1 MDENQTGVQVDSG
14 QWSPV
19 SSLSEA
25 EMRIGMSGKVTR
37 TPWSDFLDRY
47 GSSSIH
53 EAELF
58 HCNSR
63 ISAAS
68 QVNAPLS
75 SDHISEIRAWMDR
88 ESYVPKEGTL
98 DKPVGE
104 RTGVVR
110 TAADKGIQCVMD
122 DEVIRSSLAVEL
134 YLWADGRLSRMRNR
148 RLWLERR
155 LSADDATRMAYQLH
169 LDQQERN
176 REVRYLILYTGCP
189 WRYMA
194 FQGPRGYRRMLIEL
208 GQNISR
214 VEELLR
220 TEGSSPVTSLDFYDD
235 TVESLLGFD
244 GIETTLLATTTAFEP
259 GVAAAGSD

>member
-1 MDENQTGVQVDSG
+1 MDEDHTRVQVDGG
-14 QWSPV
+14 QWSPF

-25 EMRIGMSGKVTR
+25 EMRIGLSGKVTR

-75 SDHISEIRAWMDR
+75 GDRIGEIRAWMDR
-88 ESYVPKEGTL
+88 ESFVPKEGSL
-98 DKPVGE
+98 DTHVGE
-104 RTGVVR
+104 RTGIVQ
-110 TAADKGIQCVMD
+110 AATDTGIQCVME

-134 YLWADGRLSRMRNR
+134 YLWTGGMLFRMRNR

-155 LSADDATRMAYQLH
+155 LSPDDATRMADQLH
-169 LDQQERN
+169 LDQPEWN
-176 REVRYLILYTGCP
+176 REVRYLILYAGCP

-214 VEELLR
+214 VEDLLR
-220 TEGSSPVTSLDFYDD
+220 TEGSSTATSLDFYDD

-259 GVAAAGSD
+259 DVVGAGSN